1 MRLIIPLFFVLIGV
15 CCGALISKLFNQ
27 TADIKISA
35 IAGGFGAFAGLL
47 MRDILDNV
55 SGGLIGGAILAA
67 LTGALLLSVIANVV
81 IRLLK

>member
-1 MRLIIPLFFVLIGV
+1 M
-15 CCGALISKLFNQ
+15 KL
-27 TADIKISA
+27 SA

-67 LTGALLLSVIANVV
+67 LTGAALLSILANVV
-81 IRLLK
+81 IRLMK

>member
-1 MRLIIPLFFVLIGV
+1 MRLIIPLFFVLVGV
-15 CCGALISKLFNQ
+15 CCGALVSKLFNQ
-27 TADIKISA
+27 TAHMKLSA

-67 LTGALLLSVIANVV
+67 LTGAALLSILANVV
-81 IRLLK
+81 IRLMK